1 MKILSTTS
9 LQRKKLKEMISKVFP
24 NYKYVRISPKGKI
37 SLSRSFWY
45 MLFGAFKTIDITEMC
60 MVLIP
65 EQLDKLYMA
74 TFEGE
79 QNGAYERVYNQYSH
93 IVLDLIHHRSKSI
106 IDYLYDEYV
115 HIKYGLK
122 KNYYYKANVLQESTE
137 TLKVLLAN
145 PVREQ
150 AIVLS
155 RLSTISNKIYIER
168 WMKSLFILNHPKL
181 YSSYLDLWL
190 RKYFK
195 EQIRDAY
202 SIRISSG

>member
-1 MKILSTTS
+1 
-9 LQRKKLKEMISKVFP
+9 
-24 NYKYVRISPKGKI
+24 
-37 SLSRSFWY
+37 

-79 QNGAYERVYNQYSH
+79 QECAYERAYNQYSH
-93 IVLDLIHHRSKSI
+93 IVLDLMHHRSKSI
-106 IDYLYDEYV
+106 IDYLYDEFV

-122 KNYYYKANVLQESTE
+122 KNYYYKASILPEMTE
-137 TLKVLLAN
+137 TLKIQLAN
-145 PVREQ
+145 PVKEN

-155 RLSTISNKIYIER
+155 RLSTISNRIYLER
-168 WMKSLFILNHPKL
+168 WMKSLFVLNHPKL

-195 EQIRDAY
+195 EQIRDTY
-202 SIRISSG
+202 SIRVSSG